1 MGLKTKPDYVYR
13 LFYEHLYLEYTV
25 APNIEGVRKAYE
37 SRPPI
42 CPPPLRKVNI
52 WGASF
57 ILWLAPDQDPVMS

>member
-37 SRPPI
+37 SKPPI
-42 CPPPLRKVNI
+42 CPPPL
-52 WGASF
+52 A
-57 ILWLAPDQDPVMS
+57 